1 MTVQDVQTVP
11 IVQTPSFIL
20 PRDAG
25 EERGGGIERSEAI
38 ELLERLEL

>member
-11 IVQTPSFIL
+11 IVQTSSFNL

-25 EERGGGIERSEAI
+25 EERMGVRSEAI
-38 ELLERLEL
+38 ERLERLEL